1 MYLCG
6 RNRRINKRMDK
17 GIIQKLIVENQELV
31 GRIQLVQRHFV
42 FEPYGNYVF
51 VGVRQAGKSFLLFQR
66 MKELLAEGHQ
76 QEELVYINFDDERI
90 AKMQAEELDLILQ
103 AHRGLSECEPILFL
117 DEIQNID
124 GWEHFARRLANQKYN
139 VYITGS
145 NAKMLSRDIATT
157 LGGRYWVLKVYPYS
171 FAEFLDANGLQLKK
185 NWQYGKQ
192 AAEVERLF
200 RSFFYYGGFPE
211 LTSVIDKRGWTTGIF
226 QKIFF
231 SDVVVRN
238 GVRSEDAL
246 RMTIRKLAD
255 SVRQTVAYNRL
266 GNIVSSAGVKTNTQ
280 SIINYVGYLRDSC
293 LVFSL
298 ENYASKFVEKESMKK
313 HYFVD
318 NGLLNIFLTDPE
330 TSLLE
335 NVCAQYLYRK
345 YGAAVYYYNKG
356 VEVDFYVPDEGL
368 AIQVSY
374 NLNDAAT
381 LEREK
386 GALLKLAQRYEL
398 KKLMIITYNQET
410 KINEDGWVIEIMPA
424 WKWLLA

>member
-1 MYLCG
+1 
-6 RNRRINKRMDK
+6 MDK
-17 GIIQKLIVENQELV
+17 GIIQKVIVENQELV
-31 GRIQLVQRHFV
+31 ERIQLVNRHFV
-42 FEPYGNYVF
+42 FEPNGNYVF

-66 MKELLAEGHQ
+66 IKELLAGGHQ
-76 QEELVYINFDDERI
+76 LEEMVYINFDDERV
-90 AKMQAEELDLILQ
+90 ANMRSEELDLILQ
-103 AHRGLSECEPILFL
+103 AHRGLSDTEPILFL

-124 GWEHFARRLANQKYN
+124 GWEHFARRLANQQYK

-157 LGGRYWVLKVYPYS
+157 LGGRYWVMNVYPYS
-171 FAEFLDANGLQLKK
+171 FAEFLDANGLQLKR

-192 AAEVERLF
+192 GAEVERLF
-200 RSFFYYGGFPE
+200 RSFFYFGGFPE
-211 LTSVIDKRGWTTGIF
+211 LTSVIDKRAWITGIF

-238 GVRSEDAL
+238 GVRNEDAL
-246 RMTIRKLAD
+246 RMAIRKLAE
-255 SVRQTVAYNRL
+255 SVKQPVAYNRL

-318 NGLLNIFLTDPE
+318 NGLLNLFLIDPE

-335 NVCAQYLYRK
+335 NMCALHLYRK
-345 YGAAVYYYNKG
+345 YGSALYYYNKG
-356 VEVDFYVPDEGL
+356 VEVDFYVPDEEL

-398 KKLMIITYNQET
+398 RKLMIITYSQESE
-410 KINEDGWVIEIMPA
+410 INEGDRIIEIVPV

>member
-1 MYLCG
+1 
-6 RNRRINKRMDK
+6 MDK
-17 GIIQKLIVENQELV
+17 AVIQKIIIENQELV
-31 GRIQLVQRHFV
+31 DRIQLVRRHFS
-42 FEPYGNYVF
+42 FEPRGNYVF

-76 QEELVYINFDDERI
+76 LEEMVYINFDDERI

-103 AHRGLSECEPILFL
+103 AHRGLSDKEPVLFL

-124 GWEHFARRLANQKYN
+124 GWEHFARRLVNQKYN

-157 LGGRYWVLKVYPYS
+157 LGGRYWVLNVYPYS
-171 FAEFLDANGLQLKK
+171 FAEFLDANGLRLKK

-192 AAEVERLF
+192 SAEVERLF
-200 RSFFYYGGFPE
+200 RNFFYFGGFPE
-211 LTSVIDKRGWTTGIF
+211 LISVIDKRGWTTGIF

-238 GVRSEDAL
+238 GVRNEEVL
-246 RMTIRKLAD
+246 RMTIRKLAE
-255 SVRQTVAYNRL
+255 SVRQPVAYNRL
-266 GNIVSSAGVKTNTQ
+266 GNLVSSAGVKTNTQ

-293 LVFSL
+293 LVFPL

-318 NGLLNIFLTDPE
+318 NGLLNIFLTDPD

-335 NVCAQYLYRK
+335 NICAQHLYRK
-345 YGAAVYYYNKG
+345 YGSSLYYYNKG

-374 NLNDAAT
+374 NLNDSST

-386 GALLKLAQRYEL
+386 GALVKLAQRYEL
-398 KKLMIITYNQET
+398 KKLVIVTYNQKTE
-410 KINEDGWVIEIMPA
+410 INEDGYVIEVKPV
-424 WKWLLA
+424 WKWLLQ